1 MQDIS
6 NLNPELL
13 QILTEFSDWFFAR
26 ENAHLENFIGKN
38 PRMQDVTIKEK
49 YEEATSLSYLKEKLN
64 NYKKA
69 GFPEYSWGLELSHDR
84 EYYDDK
90 RLKQKLEYTNEK
102 LMNFFGARNN
112 ALMMYYP
119 PGGYI
124 GWHHNGNAPGYNVVL
139 SCNPSG
145 DGEFEN
151 WDVVN
156 EKLIVFNDKP
166 GWNCKVGY
174 FGDQYK
180 EPEKLYWHCARTRS
194 PRLTMSYVIYNKN
207 LWEDMV
213 QDISI

>member
-90 RLKQKLEYTNEK
+90 RLKQKSEYTNEK

-124 GWHHNGNAPGYNVVL
+124 G
-139 SCNPSG
+139 
-145 DGEFEN
+145 
-151 WDVVN
+151 
-156 EKLIVFNDKP
+156 
-166 GWNCKVGY
+166 
-174 FGDQYK
+174 
-180 EPEKLYWHCARTRS
+180 
-194 PRLTMSYVIYNKN
+194 
-207 LWEDMV
+207 
-213 QDISI
+213 